1 MISGVAVDH
10 RHIIYLGVRTNL
22 SEQRLIDDLRQLGS
36 FFVLKPE
43 AVDELPRFGFDTTA
57 DPVLEALKVGTSLP
71 ELEASHREVDPRT
84 AQAVIYALVSCT
96 ACVIPPRTAT
106 PQPRAAAAGR
116 RITQPIKSPAART
129 ATREPATSRTGT
141 RRDPETPADAPL
153 ASRTATRP
161 REAPVARTSTLPPG
175 PPSERA
181 TPPAAPT
188 TLTPFAAAMVTFQN
202 QSPPKTPTTPPTVAR
217 STTAPYSASRTT
229 SSPFASRTSTASPT
243 SYSTTAFPDEGTN
256 TPAATRS
263 RAQSDPGSARTS
275 TPTAPVAARAATRS
289 AAVPAPPAGRITAT
303 RTAAPLPAPDP

>member
-1 MISGVAVDH
+1 MIGGVAVDH

-129 ATREPATSRTGT
+129 ATREPATSRTST
-141 RRDPETPADAPL
+141 RRDPETPADAAL

-161 REAPVARTSTLPPG
+161 RPRVIDPSGPAGPEREAPVARTGTPPSG

-202 QSPPKTPTTPPTVAR
+202 QSPPKTPTTPPAVAR

-256 TPAATRS
+256 TPAATRP
-263 RAQSDPGSARTS
+263 R
-275 TPTAPVAARAATRS
+275 
-289 AAVPAPPAGRITAT
+289 
-303 RTAAPLPAPDP
+303 